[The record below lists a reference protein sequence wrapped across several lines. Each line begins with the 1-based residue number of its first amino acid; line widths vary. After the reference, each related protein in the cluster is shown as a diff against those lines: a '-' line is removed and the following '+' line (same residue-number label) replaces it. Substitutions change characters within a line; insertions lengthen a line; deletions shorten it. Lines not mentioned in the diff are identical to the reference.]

1 MKEVDEWLGE
11 LIELAREEGLWTAG
25 DTVVVAVSGGP
36 DSMALLHLLHR
47 LSGAEQLSLVAAHLD
62 HGFRGEESARE
73 GEIVRGYAA
82 ELGIPCESTFI
93 DMPAYIEAS
102 SMNSQAASREK
113 RYGFLHG
120 VAHTYGASRIA
131 LAHHADDQAE
141 TVLMRIIRGTGL
153 AGLAGIP
160 ISRSEKNVELIRPLL
175 RKYKADI
182 LRYCDL
188 WAIPYSHDSSN
199 GQKHYFRNHVRL
211 DILPYLSAHNPQL
224 PQSLAR
230 LAELAAAEDDWLAQ
244 ETRAVYERHVLPH
257 REGCQ
262 LNRKALLGL
271 HVALQRRL
279 IKLILNYIGLETDP
293 SSFDSIETIR
303 LAASER
309 AAATWS
315 LDAGGGIRF
324 IREYDNL
331 LFVRSVPGERS
342 TSSSGYAYA
351 VTTDVTSLMLP
362 EAEGQLTFEAMA
374 GSAARR
380 PGNRLEALFDADR
393 IQYPLTIRNRQP
405 GDRMAVLG
413 LNGTK
418 KVQDMFV
425 DDRVAPS
432 RREVLPIVVDA
443 NGFVLWIP
451 GIRRSALAQVTDST
465 KRVMRMK
472 ARFASDFNG

>member
-1 MKEVDEWLGE
+1 MDEWLGE
-11 LIELAREEGLWTAG
+11 LEELAREEGLWTPG

-47 LSGAEQLSLVAAHLD
+47 LSGRERLSLVAAHVD

-73 GEIVRGYAA
+73 AESVRQFSAA
-82 ELGIPCESTFI
+82 LGIPCESTYI
-93 DMPAYIEAS
+93 DMPAYIEES
-102 SMNSQAASREK
+102 RMNSQAASREK
-113 RYGFLHG
+113 RYAFLHG
-120 VAHTYGASRIA
+120 VAHTYGAARIA

-141 TVLMRIIRGTGL
+141 TVLMRVVRGTGL
-153 AGLAGIP
+153 GGLAGIP
-160 ISRSEKNVELIRPLL
+160 ISRFEKNVELIRPLL

-188 WAIPYSHDSSN
+188 WAIPYSQDSSN
-199 GQKHYFRNHVRL
+199 GQRHYFRNLVRL
-211 DILPYLSAHNPQL
+211 DILPYLSAFNPQL
-224 PQSLAR
+224 PQSLVR

-244 ETRAVYERHVLPH
+244 ETKAVYERHVLPH

-279 IKLILNYIGLETDP
+279 IKLILNYIGLETE
-293 SSFDSIETIR
+293 STSFDSIETIR
-303 LAASER
+303 HAASER
-309 AAATWS
+309 GAATWNF
-315 LDAGGGIRF
+315 DAGGGIRF
-324 IREYDNL
+324 VREYDNL
-331 LFVRSVPGERS
+331 LFVRSDREERS
-342 TSSSGYAYA
+342 SEGYAYA
-351 VTTDVTSLMLP
+351 VMEGATALRLP
-362 EAEGQLTFEAMA
+362 EAEGILTFEET
-374 GSAARR
+374 SAASVRR
-380 PGNRLEALFDADR
+380 PGNRLEALFDADV
-393 IQYPLTIRNRQP
+393 IQYPLTIRNRRP

-451 GIRRSALAQVTDST
+451 GIRRSNVATVADST
-465 KRVMRMK
+465 KRVIRMK
-472 ARFASDFNG
+472 AQFASDFTG

>member
-1 MKEVDEWLGE
+1 MDEWLSE
-11 LIELAREEGLWTAG
+11 LTELAREEKLWSPG
-25 DTVVVAVSGGP
+25 DTLVVAVSGGP

-47 LSGAEQLSLVAAHLD
+47 LSAPERLTLVAAHVD

-73 GEIVRGYAA
+73 AETVRQYAA
-82 ELGIPCESTFI
+82 ALGVPCESTFI
-93 DMPAYIEAS
+93 DMPAYIEES
-102 SMNSQAASREK
+102 RMNGQAASREK
-113 RYGFLHG
+113 RYAYLHG
-120 VAHTYGASRIA
+120 IAHTYGASRIA

-153 AGLAGIP
+153 GGLAGIP
-160 ISRSEKNVELIRPLL
+160 ISRFEKNVELIRPLL

-188 WAIPYSHDSSN
+188 WAVPYSHDSSN
-199 GQKHYFRNHVRL
+199 GHKHYFRNVVRL
-211 DILPYLSAHNPQL
+211 DILPYLSAHNPQF
-224 PQSLAR
+224 PQSLVR

-244 ETRAVYERHVLPH
+244 ETKAVYERHVLPY

-279 IKLILNYIGLETDP
+279 IKLILSYIGLETETT
-293 SSFDSIETIR
+293 SFESIETIR
-303 LAASER
+303 LAALES
-309 AAATWS
+309 AATTWS
-315 LDAGGGIRF
+315 FDAGGGIRF
-324 IREYDNL
+324 VREYDNL
-331 LFVRSVPGERS
+331 LFVRPSGEERPPD
-342 TSSSGYAYA
+342 GYAYEA
-351 VTTDVTSLMLP
+351 EEGTTSLLLP
-362 EAEGQLTFEAMA
+362 EAEGILTFEAMA
-374 GSAARR
+374 ASAAQR
-380 PGNRLEALFDADR
+380 PGNRLEALFDADAIR
-393 IQYPLTIRNRQP
+393 YPLTIRNRRP

-443 NGFVLWIP
+443 NGLVLWIP
-451 GIRRSALAQVTDST
+451 GIRRSASAQITDST
-465 KRVMRMK
+465 RSVIRMK
-472 ARFASDFNG
+472 ARFASDFTV